1 METTTTTPAQ
11 QFADDY
17 LLIAMNDQKT
27 YNRLMS
33 WADGREAYALA
44 ELIKTDYEEEMAN
57 IIGEKD
63 TPRHWMARQH
73 LLCWGIEPFILIA
86 RDVLVSKAEIVGA

>member
-1 METTTTTPAQ
+1 MTTEIKSAPE
-11 QFADDY
+11 QFAEDY

-33 WADGREAYALA
+33 WADGRKVYNLA
-44 ELIKTDYEEEMAN
+44 ELIKTDYEEETAS
-57 IIGEKD
+57 IIGDKD
-63 TPRHWMARQH
+63 TPCHWIARQA

-86 RDVLVSKAEIVGA
+86 RDILITKMESVA